1 MADQLRPEVG
11 EADLTHTS
19 QLILAIAPVIEWPF
33 SQRGRLQRMAALNN
47 VDRLQ
52 WVAKCR
58 SPQRVAVARPF
69 VWLIAAE
76 WPLLGVQ
83 RSVVW
88 RTRNGRLRPRL

>member
-52 WVAKCR
+52 WVGSSSSAL
-58 SPQRVAVARPF
+58 V
-69 VWLIAAE
+69 
-76 WPLLGVQ
+76 
-83 RSVVW
+83 
-88 RTRNGRLRPRL
+88 